1 MNPTGKDLLQRKIEF
16 RNVLILGLMLIAS
29 LLFMPWRFTL
39 GILLGGIISIV
50 NLYWL
55 GRDLRVI
62 FSTLSGKAKSAM
74 MIRYYIRMA
83 VTAVLLF
90 FVITE
95 LPVDVIGLLVG
106 LSLVVINIVFT
117 AILEF
122 QKKILPEEAS

>member
-1 MNPTGKDLLQRKIEF
+1 MNPTGKDLLQRKIEL
-16 RNVLILGLMLIAS
+16 RNVVILGGMLLVS
-29 LLFMPWRFTL
+29 LLTMPARFTL
-39 GILLGGIISIV
+39 GILIGGIISIV

-62 FSTLSGKAKSAM
+62 FSNLSGKAKSAM

-83 VTAVLLF
+83 VTALTLF

-95 LPVDVIGLLVG
+95 LPVDIIGLLAG
-106 LSLVVINIVFT
+106 LSLVVINIVIT

>member
-1 MNPTGKDLLQRKIEF
+1 MNPTGKDLLQRKIEL
-16 RNVLILGLMLIAS
+16 RNVVILGVMLIAS
-29 LLFMPWRFTL
+29 LLLMPWRFTL

-62 FSTLSGKAKSAM
+62 FSNLSGKAKSAM

-83 VTAVLLF
+83 VTAVVLYF
-90 FVITE
+90 IITE
-95 LPVDVIGLLVG
+95 LPVDIIGLLVG

>member
-16 RNVLILGLMLIAS
+16 RNLVILGLMLLVS
-29 LLFMPWRFTL
+29 LLTMPTRFTM
-39 GILLGGIISIV
+39 GILVGGVISII

-62 FSTLSGKAKSAM
+62 FSNLSGAAKSAM

-83 VTAVLLF
+83 TTAVVLY

-95 LPVDVIGLLVG
+95 LPVDIIGLLVG
-106 LSLVVINIVFT
+106 LSLVVINIVIT

-122 QKKILPEEAS
+122 QKKIPPEEAS

>member
-1 MNPTGKDLLQRKIEF
+1 MNPTGKDHLQRKIEI
-16 RNVLILGLMLIAS
+16 RNLVILGIMLLVS
-29 LLFMPWRFTL
+29 LLAMPHRFTL
-39 GILLGGIISIV
+39 GILVGGVISII

-62 FSTLSGKAKSAM
+62 FSNLSGTAKSAM

-83 VTAVLLF
+83 ATAVVLY

-95 LPVDVIGLLVG
+95 LPVDIIGLLVG
-106 LSLVVINIVFT
+106 LSLVVINIVIT
-117 AILEF
+117 AMIEF

>member
-62 FSTLSGKAKSAM
+62 FSNLSGKAKSAM

>member
-1 MNPTGKDLLQRKIEF
+1 MNPTGKDLLQRKIEL
-16 RNVLILGLMLIAS
+16 RNLVILGFMLLVS
-29 LLFMPWRFTL
+29 LLVMPWRFTL

-62 FSTLSGKAKSAM
+62 FSNLSGKAKSAM

-95 LPVDVIGLLVG
+95 LPVDIIGLLVG

>member
-1 MNPTGKDLLQRKIEF
+1 MNPTGKDLLQRKIEY
-16 RNVLILGLMLIAS
+16 RNVVILGIMLLVS
-29 LLFMPWRFTL
+29 LLAMPTPFTL
-39 GILLGGIISIV
+39 GILVGGLISIV

-62 FSTLSGKAKSAM
+62 FSNLSGTVKSAM

-83 VTAVLLF
+83 ATAVVLY

-95 LPVDVIGLLVG
+95 LPVDIIGLLVG
-106 LSLVVINIVFT
+106 LSLVVINIAIT
-117 AILEF
+117 AILES

>member
-16 RNVLILGLMLIAS
+16 RNVVILGLMLIAS

>member
-16 RNVLILGLMLIAS
+16 RNVVILGLMLIAS
-29 LLFMPWRFTL
+29 LLLMPWRFTL
-39 GILLGGIISIV
+39 GILLGGLISIV
-50 NLYWL
+50 NLHWL

-62 FSTLSGKAKSAM
+62 FSNLSGKAKSAM

-83 VTAVLLF
+83 ATAVVLY
-90 FVITE
+90 FVITG

>member
-1 MNPTGKDLLQRKIEF
+1 MNPTGKDLLQRKIEL
-16 RNVLILGLMLIAS
+16 RNLVILGFMLLVS
-29 LLFMPWRFTL
+29 LLVMPWRFTL

-62 FSTLSGKAKSAM
+62 FSNLSGKAKSAM

>member
-1 MNPTGKDLLQRKIEF
+1 MNPTGKDLLQKKIEL
-16 RNVLILGLMLIAS
+16 RNLVILGIMLIAS
-29 LLFMPWRFTL
+29 LLAMPWRFTL

-62 FSTLSGKAKSAM
+62 FSNLSGRAKSAM

-83 VTAVLLF
+83 VTAVVLF
-90 FVITE
+90 FIITE
-95 LPVDVIGLLVG
+95 LPVDIIGLLVG
-106 LSLVVINIVFT
+106 LSLVVINIVVT

>member
-16 RNVLILGLMLIAS
+16 RNIVILGLMLLVS
-29 LLFMPWRFTL
+29 LLLMPWRFTL
-39 GILLGGIISIV
+39 GILLGGIVSIV
-50 NLYWL
+50 NLYGL

-62 FSTLSGKAKSAM
+62 FSNLSGKAKSAM

-83 VTAVLLF
+83 VTAVVLF

-95 LPVDVIGLLVG
+95 LPVDIIGLLVG

>member
-16 RNVLILGLMLIAS
+16 RNVVILGLMLIAS

-62 FSTLSGKAKSAM
+62 FSNLPGKAKSAM

-106 LSLVVINIVFT
+106 PGGASVFT
-117 AILEF
+117 
-122 QKKILPEEAS
+122 

>member
-1 MNPTGKDLLQRKIEF
+1 MNPTGKDLLQKRIEL
-16 RNVLILGLMLIAS
+16 RNLLILGLMLLVS
-29 LLFMPWRFTL
+29 VLTMPTRFTL
-39 GILLGGIISIV
+39 GILVGGVISII

-62 FSTLSGKAKSAM
+62 FSNLSGRAKSAM

-83 VTAVLLF
+83 VTAVVLF

-106 LSLVVINIVFT
+106 LSLVVINIVIT

-122 QKKILPEEAS
+122 QKKILPEEAN

>member
-16 RNVLILGLMLIAS
+16 RNIVILGLMLLVS
-29 LLFMPWRFTL
+29 LLLMPWRFTL
-39 GILLGGIISIV
+39 GILLGGIVSIV

-62 FSTLSGKAKSAM
+62 FSNLSGKAKSAM

-83 VTAVLLF
+83 VTAVVLF

-95 LPVDVIGLLVG
+95 LPVDIIGLLVG

>member
-1 MNPTGKDLLQRKIEF
+1 MNPTGKDLLQRKIEL
-16 RNVLILGLMLIAS
+16 RNGVILGSMLLVS
-29 LLFMPWRFTL
+29 LLTMPTRFTL
-39 GILLGGIISIV
+39 GILIGGIISII

-62 FSTLSGKAKSAM
+62 FSNLSGKAKSAM

-83 VTAVLLF
+83 VTALILF

-95 LPVDVIGLLVG
+95 LPVDIIGLLAG
-106 LSLVVINIVFT
+106 LSLVVINIVIT

>member
-16 RNVLILGLMLIAS
+16 RNLVILGLMLAAS
-29 LLFMPWRFTL
+29 LLVMPWRFTL

-62 FSTLSGKAKSAM
+62 FSNLSGRAKSAM

-83 VTAVLLF
+83 VTAVVLF
-90 FVITE
+90 VVITE
-95 LPVDVIGLLVG
+95 LPVDIIGLLVG
-106 LSLVVINIVFT
+106 LSLVVINIAVT
-117 AILEF
+117 AILEC

>member
-16 RNVLILGLMLIAS
+16 RNLVILGLMLAAS
-29 LLFMPWRFTL
+29 LLVMPWRFTL
-39 GILLGGIISIV
+39 GILLGGLISIV

-62 FSTLSGKAKSAM
+62 FSNLSGRAKSAM

-83 VTAVLLF
+83 VTAVVLF
-90 FVITE
+90 FIITE
-95 LPVDVIGLLVG
+95 LPVDIIGLLLG
-106 LSLVVINIVFT
+106 LSLVVINIAVT
-117 AILEF
+117 AILEA

>member
-1 MNPTGKDLLQRKIEF
+1 MNPTGKDLLQKKIEL
-16 RNVLILGLMLIAS
+16 RNLVILGLMLIAS
-29 LLFMPWRFTL
+29 LLAMPWRFTL

-62 FSTLSGKAKSAM
+62 FSNLSGRAKSAM

-83 VTAVLLF
+83 VTAVVLF
-90 FVITE
+90 VVITE
-95 LPVDVIGLLVG
+95 LPVDIIGLLAG
-106 LSLVVINIVFT
+106 LSLVVINIAVT
-117 AILEF
+117 AILEC

>member
-1 MNPTGKDLLQRKIEF
+1 MNPTGKDLLQRKIEL
-16 RNVLILGLMLIAS
+16 RNLVILGLMLFVS
-29 LLFMPWRFTL
+29 LLVMPWRFTL
-39 GILLGGIISIV
+39 GVLLGGVISIV
-50 NLYWL
+50 NLFWL

-62 FSTLSGKAKSAM
+62 FSNLSGKAKSAM

-83 VTAVLLF
+83 VTAVVLF
-90 FVITE
+90 FIITE
-95 LPVDVIGLLVG
+95 LPVDIIGLLVG

>member
-16 RNVLILGLMLIAS
+16 RNIVILGLMLVVS
-29 LLFMPWRFTL
+29 LLLMPWRFTL
-39 GILLGGIISIV
+39 GILLGGIVSIV

-62 FSTLSGKAKSAM
+62 FSNLSGKAKSAM

-83 VTAVLLF
+83 VTAVVLF
-90 FVITE
+90 FIITE
-95 LPVDVIGLLVG
+95 LPVDIIGLLVG

>member
-16 RNVLILGLMLIAS
+16 RNIVILGLMLLVS
-29 LLFMPWRFTL
+29 LLLMPWRFTL
-39 GILLGGIISIV
+39 GILLGGIVSIV

-62 FSTLSGKAKSAM
+62 FSNLSGKAKSAM

-83 VTAVLLF
+83 VTAVVLF

>member
-1 MNPTGKDLLQRKIEF
+1 MLL
-16 RNVLILGLMLIAS
+16 VS
-29 LLFMPWRFTL
+29 LLAMPTPFTL
-39 GILLGGIISIV
+39 GILVGGLISIV

-62 FSTLSGKAKSAM
+62 FSNLSGTVKSAM

-83 VTAVLLF
+83 ATAVVLY

-95 LPVDVIGLLVG
+95 LPVDIIGLLVG
-106 LSLVVINIVFT
+106 LSLVVINIAIT
-117 AILEF
+117 AILES

>member
-16 RNVLILGLMLIAS
+16 RNVVILGLMLIAS

-62 FSTLSGKAKSAM
+62 FSNLSGKAKSAM

-83 VTAVLLF
+83 VTAVVLY
-90 FVITE
+90 VIITE

>member
-16 RNVLILGLMLIAS
+16 RNGLILGAMLLVS
-29 LLFMPWRFTL
+29 LLTMPAPFTL
-39 GILLGGIISIV
+39 GILIGGTISII

-62 FSTLSGKAKSAM
+62 FSNLSGKAKSAM
-74 MIRYYIRMA
+74 MIRYYVRMA
-83 VTAVLLF
+83 ATAVVLY

-95 LPVDVIGLLVG
+95 LPVDIIGLLAG
-106 LSLVVINIVFT
+106 LSLVVINIAIT

>member
-16 RNVLILGLMLIAS
+16 RNIVILGLMLVVS
-29 LLFMPWRFTL
+29 LLLMPWRFTL
-39 GILLGGIISIV
+39 GILLGGIVSIV

-62 FSTLSGKAKSAM
+62 FSNLSGKAKSAM

-83 VTAVLLF
+83 VTAVVLF

-95 LPVDVIGLLVG
+95 LPVDIIGLLVG

>member
-1 MNPTGKDLLQRKIEF
+1 MNPTGKDLLQRKIEI
-16 RNVLILGLMLIAS
+16 RTIVILGLMLLVS
-29 LLFMPWRFTL
+29 LLLMPWRFTL
-39 GILLGGIISIV
+39 GILLGGIVSIV

-62 FSTLSGKAKSAM
+62 FSNLSGKAKSAM

-83 VTAVLLF
+83 VTAVVLF

-95 LPVDVIGLLVG
+95 LPVDIIGLLVG

>member
-1 MNPTGKDLLQRKIEF
+1 MNPTGKDLLQRKIEL
-16 RNVLILGLMLIAS
+16 RNGIILGFMLLVS
-29 LLFMPWRFTL
+29 LLTMSSRFTL
-39 GILLGGIISIV
+39 GILVGGVISIV

-62 FSTLSGKAKSAM
+62 FSNLSGRAKSAM

-83 VTAVLLF
+83 ATAVVLF

-106 LSLVVINIVFT
+106 LSLVVINIVIT
-117 AILEF
+117 AIIEF

>member
-1 MNPTGKDLLQRKIEF
+1 MNPTGKDLLQKKIEL
-16 RNVLILGLMLIAS
+16 RNLIILGLMLLVS
-29 LLFMPWRFTL
+29 VLTMPARFTL
-39 GILLGGIISIV
+39 GVLVGGIISIV

-62 FSTLSGKAKSAM
+62 FSNLSGSAKSAM

-83 VTAVLLF
+83 ATAVVLF

-95 LPVDVIGLLVG
+95 LPIDVIGLLAG
-106 LSLVVINIVFT
+106 LSLVVINIAVT
-117 AILEF
+117 AILEA

>member
-16 RNVLILGLMLIAS
+16 RNVVILGLMLIAS
-29 LLFMPWRFTL
+29 LLLMPWRFTL
-39 GILLGGIISIV
+39 GILLGGLISIV
-50 NLYWL
+50 NLHWL

-62 FSTLSGKAKSAM
+62 FSNLSGTAKSAM

-83 VTAVLLF
+83 ATAVVLY
-90 FVITE
+90 FVITG